1 MTQPNRL
8 AHEGEVLVVHR
19 FPIGSMGLASP
30 TDVKILAARRSTPKP
45 GFWSRVKTFLIPPN
59 FDPIPAVC
67 IPPGARLRLDEIPP
81 VLQNELHAGPTEEV
95 TFTQLS
101 ELANTYRDAIRF
113 PNGLEVRLQH
123 LIPGHRVVVLDLG
136 EAGPEFLD
144 QLRVE
149 RAETAAFAEFRRG

>member
-1 MTQPNRL
+1 MCDYSLMTQPNRL

-67 IPPGARLRLDEIPP
+67 IPPVSYTHLGDGQRVSRCSPAPP
-81 VLQNELHAGPTEEV
+81 
-95 TFTQLS
+95 
-101 ELANTYRDAIRF
+101 R
-113 PNGLEVRLQH
+113 
-123 LIPGHRVVVLDLG
+123 
-136 EAGPEFLD
+136 
-144 QLRVE
+144 
-149 RAETAAFAEFRRG
+149 